1 MVSGVFSKFNDFMG
15 MKAWLAAATH
25 PEIPGLAASAQS
37 LLEMWLSGPTPGLQI
52 QNLHFHKIPGDS
64 QYPLP
69 FFKLWLTC
77 VTMLYYVGW
86 ELRLRWVKWLA

>member
-37 LLEMWLSGPTPGLQI
+37 LLEM
-52 QNLHFHKIPGDS
+52 
-64 QYPLP
+64 
-69 FFKLWLTC
+69 
-77 VTMLYYVGW
+77 
-86 ELRLRWVKWLA
+86 